1 MHVEIVWFLLKML
14 VSKLSLSLSL
24 FNLQYIHTKFCIKMY
39 FKRIPFSR
47 FKEFPAFGKVIHNF
61 NKVISA
67 YTIFVIS
74 QYKTTK
80 INILSGKHFN
90 VYLSHT
96 VGGTWKAVYIYIMNI
111 SQIRHVKYRS
121 ARNITSLQS
130 AVTVDYLWTCVNF
143 LKFSSCSHR
152 ILYRDW

>member
-1 MHVEIVWFLLKML
+1 ML
-14 VSKLSLSLSL
+14 VNSLSLSL
-24 FNLQYIHTKFCIKMY
+24 FSIFNIYIQNFVLKCTLKN
-39 FKRIPFSR
+39 KRIPFSR

-121 ARNITSLQS
+121 ARTITSLQS